1 MRFRIDE
8 LAARAGVS
16 VDTVRYYQ
24 SRHLIAP
31 PEREGRIAWYTAEH
45 LDRLRRIRT
54 LQAQGFTL
62 ASIQRLLSGEVSAA
76 DSVLTAALAGDA
88 ADPEELSLPHLA
100 ERTGVS
106 VPVLQALEREGLLT
120 PRLHGGEP
128 RYSAEDAQAVRAGMT
143 LLETGVPLGELLDLA
158 RRHDEAMQGVAAH
171 AVDLFVRFVRDPV
184 AGTAGSEEEAAE
196 RLLTAF
202 NDMLP
207 AATTLVAHHFRR
219 AVLAAARLRA
229 EEELRD

>member
-1 MRFRIDE
+1 VRFRIDE

-24 SRHLIAP
+24 TRGLLEP
-31 PEREGRIAWYTAEH
+31 PQREGRVAWYSADH
-45 LDRLRRIRT
+45 LERLRHVRS

-62 ASIQRLLSGEVSAA
+62 ASIDRLLSGDVSPA
-76 DSVLTAALAGDA
+76 DSALAAALTGDSR
-88 ADPEELSLPHLA
+88 DPEELTLAQLA

-106 VPVLQALEREGLLT
+106 VPILQALEREGLLV
-120 PRLHGGEP
+120 PRLADDEP
-128 RYSAEDAQAVRAGMT
+128 RYTAADAEAVRAGMT

-158 RRHDEAMQGVAAH
+158 RRHDEAMSAVAEH

-184 AGTAGSEEEAAE
+184 RGTAADEQEAAA
-196 RLLTAF
+196 RLLAAF
-202 NDMLP
+202 DDMLP

-219 AVLAAARLRA
+219 AVLAAAQARA
-229 EEELRD
+229 EAELRD